1 MVDRNE
7 NSADVSKT
15 KDGRSF
21 SAEITHRK
29 IKNITDNQ
37 KFRKKRSKT
46 YAESLQSIGTSTLM
60 GKFINH

>member
-21 SAEITHRK
+21 SAEITHSK
-29 IKNITDNQ
+29 IKNITAIKNLE
-37 KFRKKRSKT
+37 RKEVKHM
-46 YAESLQSIGTSTLM
+46 QSHCKVLE
-60 GKFINH
+60 HQL